1 MGKLETTASSWA
13 YVRAGAVAGAVS
25 AFAFAIIHH
34 IFISDIRFSLLLM
47 VAGVLCGLD
56 IGWSYTL
63 LVEAP
68 SIGSW
73 LRYNMLYLAM
83 FVSVQRLQCRFLP

>member
-34 IFISDIRFSLLLM
+34 IFISDIWSSLLLRM
-47 VAGVLCGLD
+47 VTVPCG
-56 IGWSYTL
+56 TVPR
-63 LVEAP
+63 VELHLT
-68 SIGSW
+68 G
-73 LRYNMLYLAM
+73 
-83 FVSVQRLQCRFLP
+83 